1 MGQLSAPPSPVIG
14 DDVYIHLVVAL
25 SILGQVANGF
35 AVGLLVAVDP
45 VEPHLLLL
53 RLLLQQRRLQGGLR
67 VGDQPVRE
75 NGRHKSSS
83 STNRTYHSPTSGLFH
98 TRGKLHRAPYVR
110 VYTCLK
116 TERLKHA
123 RINSD
128 ALNID
133 TTGCDSLG
141 LDEDVCVGGVQHK
154 FTDKLLRDGDGSL
167 VGHAEIR
174 EIIQESGRVKT
185 DMNQHIKPNVSH
197 TQKIQH
203 RNTRADCSHE
213 SRSALPSACSI
224 L

>member
-1 MGQLSAPPSPVIG
+1 M
-14 DDVYIHLVVAL
+14 
-25 SILGQVANGF
+25 
-35 AVGLLVAVDP
+35 
-45 VEPHLLLL
+45 
-53 RLLLQQRRLQGGLR
+53 
-67 VGDQPVRE
+67 
-75 NGRHKSSS
+75 
-83 STNRTYHSPTSGLFH
+83 
-98 TRGKLHRAPYVR
+98 R

-123 RINSD
+123 KINLD

-213 SRSALPSACSI
+213 SRSM
-224 L
+224 